1 MAAIQ
6 IGTAVVFGMPA
17 LTSLKT
23 GTTEAAATSAS
34 ALAYTITGLTLTKNR
49 SVEESM
55 DADGDIVNATFYGQT
70 EEATIECFPAD
81 TSIANAKTA
90 NALPAIAS
98 VLKIT
103 PSSDT
108 ADADLATA
116 AVGYWTITGASKT
129 RSNSAKTTFSL
140 TLKRWGGISSHSQL

>member
-6 IGTAVVFGMPA
+6 LGTAVVFGMPA
-17 LTSLKT
+17 LTSIKN
-23 GTTEAAATSAS
+23 GTTEAGATSAS
-34 ALAYTITGLTLTKNR
+34 ALAYIITGLSLTNNR
-49 SVEESM
+49 SVEETA

-70 EEATIECFPAD
+70 TDATLECFPAD

-90 NALPAIAS
+90 NVLPAVGS

-108 ADADLATA
+108 EDADLATA
-116 AVGYWTITGASKT
+116 AVGYWTVTAASKT
-129 RSNSAKTTFSL
+129 RSNTAKATFSL